1 MTNHHNR
8 RRWAIDQQKQA
19 RRAYV
24 AAQPER
30 DAKDA
35 ARLLE
40 LRKLAVALDGHSH
53 MASTLAAVRA
63 EIDRLSA
70 PG

>member
-1 MTNHHNR
+1 MTNHQNR

-19 RRAYV
+19 RDAFA

-30 DAKDA
+30 DAREA

-40 LRKLAVALDGHSH
+40 LQKLADALDGHPN
-53 MASTLAAVRA
+53 MASTLAAVRG
-63 EIDRLSA
+63 EIKRLR
-70 PG
+70 

>member
-1 MTNHHNR
+1 MTNHQSR
-8 RRWAIDQQKQA
+8 RRWAIDQQKKA
-19 RRAYV
+19 RASYA

-30 DAKDA
+30 DAKNA

-40 LRKLAVALDGHSH
+40 LQKLAVALDGHPNMS
-53 MASTLAAVRA
+53 STLAAVRA

-70 PG
+70 